1 MNPNPNSFWADVQP
15 IKAFGLAMLIT
26 QMFVA
31 VLFISFVRMED
42 NIAPD
47 ALRSERY
54 QAFQDVNVMMLIGF
68 GFLMTFI
75 RTHSWSALSY
85 TFFINALVI

>member
-1 MNPNPNSFWADVQP
+1 
-15 IKAFGLAMLIT
+15 MLIT

>member
-1 MNPNPNSFWADVQP
+1 
-15 IKAFGLAMLIT
+15 MLIT

-42 NIAPD
+42 NLGTD